1 MFKIIDGRG
10 FTMTFANGYEIS
22 VQFGP
27 GCYCQHRYAPINAHH
42 RTDFADRVWDCEDAE
57 IAVIRPD
64 GSFLR
69 LGFDTVRG
77 WVKSDE
83 VAAIIA
89 ALASDPESLAVTD

>member
-27 GCYCQHRYAPINAHH
+27 GSYCQHRYAPINAH
-42 RTDFADRVWDCEDAE
+42 RITGFVDRMWGCEDAE

-69 LGFDTVRG
+69 LGDDTVRG

-83 VAAIIA
+83 VAAIVA